1 MSNDFKLMLIQI
13 FIIIVLIVVI
23 IYLIRQNVAI
33 KFERRI
39 GRYSIEPLKNED
51 VSVLDGINK
60 KINIFIVKCRKF
72 MNKIY
77 LFRLISNRYDK
88 YITYGDT
95 ESLDKIDF
103 VTKKLLIG
111 FCLVILSIFSQVL
124 QNRVISLFEM
134 IIVFFIGYFILDIYL
149 VYSNKLRLKKIQNQ
163 ILKAVIIMNNA
174 FKAGNS
180 TIQAVEIAK
189 NELPEPLKY
198 EFRKIYND
206 MKYGLSVD
214 VVFQRFAK
222 RVDLE
227 EIRYLSSSLTI
238 LNKTGGNIVQVFSS
252 IEKAL
257 FDKKKLKEELRNLT
271 VSSNLIV
278 KILLSLPF
286 VFVLIIYI
294 MNPAY
299 FDPFFE
305 SALGYV
311 ALAMI
316 FVILL
321 LYVFF
326 LQKIMKVKV

>member
-1 MSNDFKLMLIQI
+1 MFGTVTGNEISGIFGSYTSEISKDNLIEVATKDEVKLGKATIRTVIEGNKTEDF
-13 FIIIVLIVVI
+13 
-23 IYLIRQNVAI
+23 
-33 KFERRI
+33 E
-39 GRYSIEPLKNED
+39 IEL
-51 VSVLDGINK
+51 
-60 KINIFIVKCRKF
+60 INI
-72 MNKIY
+72 
-77 LFRLISNRYDK
+77 DK
-88 YITYGDT
+88 NSDT
-95 ESLDKIDF
+95 KNL
-103 VTKKLLIG
+103 
-111 FCLVILSIFSQVL
+111 
-124 QNRVISLFEM
+124 LFE
-134 IIVFFIGYFILDIYL
+134 IKDE
-149 VYSNKLRLKKIQNQ
+149 RL
-163 ILKAVIIMNNA
+163 
-174 FKAGNS
+174 
-180 TIQAVEIAK
+180 
-189 NELPEPLKY
+189 
-198 EFRKIYND
+198 
-206 MKYGLSVD
+206 
-214 VVFQRFAK
+214 
-222 RVDLE
+222 
-227 EIRYLSSSLTI
+227 